1 MFKQKRFFEN
11 QYYNNPEFS
20 INLIKFYENHLR
32 ILDLLTNNNSF
43 RNKIQEEFN
52 DFEENRE
59 VALLFYLARWVI
71 LIFNNLS
78 PEQIKK
84 ISDEE
89 TQKDIEQII
98 EKLLKY
104 TDEQLEEE
112 TSTYFDQIDDFSNA
126 LSKIISFQLSNIN
139 EMSSIIERI
148 KNFVENIQQPQ

>member
-43 RNKIQEEFN
+43 RNKIQEKFN

-126 LSKIISFQLSNIN
+126 LSKIISSQLSNIN

>member
-126 LSKIISFQLSNIN
+126 LSKIISSQLSNIN